1 MFCYGQLFLGSQHF
15 LMTCYFVK
23 VYFCTPVNNFS
34 DVLFKGL
41 LIDRLG
47 ALSCELPLLKVQRRV
62 DALSD
67 VI

>member
-1 MFCYGQLFLGSQHF
+1 
-15 LMTCYFVK
+15 MTCYFVK
-23 VYFCTPVNNFS
+23 IYFCTPINNFS

-41 LIDRLG
+41 LIDWLG

-62 DALSD
+62 DALPG